1 MNPFEG
7 ENINSKRN
15 DAIDA
20 GVGFVVPFG
29 VFFIM
34 FIIATIFEYVAML

>member
-20 GVGFVVPFG
+20 GVGFAVSFG
-29 VFFIM
+29 FFTTM
-34 FIIATIFEYVAML
+34 FIIAIIFEYVAMN